1 MSDANRESEAA
12 SAQSARAAS
21 GTRAKTTEAGPLRGV
36 RIVDLTIAL
45 SGPWAIGL
53 LADQGAQVIKVEP
66 PGIGDIGRWV
76 GVARGGVSAM
86 AQFANRGKRALCV
99 NLRTEEGRE
108 IVRALAQRADV
119 FAQNFRPGVIERL
132 GLGYE
137 ELSRDNPE
145 LVYLSISGFGDTGPY
160 AAKSAYD
167 PVVQAYGGLAAT
179 QAGRDGPPQLIRHTA
194 ADKISSLTAS
204 QAVTAA
210 LFARASGRGGQH
222 VRVPMLDAVV
232 NFVWAD
238 AAGNEV
244 LLDAAGSQP
253 SSFSR
258 DQKLWP
264 TTDGFVIAAPTS
276 DEDVARICRA
286 AGVDGY
292 DDPRTKLMARRA
304 EPAPFQE
311 LLRRVLEA
319 VARLTTAEAMTRF
332 NREKA
337 PAGEVIGPERLH
349 LDPHVQ
355 ASGLLEES
363 VHPAAGRLRQ
373 PRPAARFERT
383 PARIGAPAPTLGQHT
398 DEILREFGYG
408 ERISELREKKV
419 VA

>member
-1 MSDANRESEAA
+1 MSQQIAH
-12 SAQSARAAS
+12 
-21 GTRAKTTEAGPLRGV
+21 GPLHGV

-53 LADQGAQVIKVEP
+53 LADQGAEVVKIEQ

-76 GVARGGVSAM
+76 GIARGGVSAM
-86 AQFANRGKRALCV
+86 AQFANRGKRSLAV
-99 NLRTEEGRE
+99 NLQTEEGRE
-108 IVRALAQRADV
+108 IVRALAKRADV
-119 FAQNFRPGVIERL
+119 FAQNFRPGVTERL

-137 ELSRDNPE
+137 GLSRDNPE
-145 LVYLSISGFGDTGPY
+145 LVYLSISGFGEHGPY
-160 AAKSAYD
+160 AEKSAYD
-167 PVVQAYGGLAAT
+167 PVVQAYGGLAAA

-194 ADKISSLTAS
+194 ADKISSLTAA

-238 AAGNEV
+238 AAGNEM
-244 LLDAAGSQP
+244 LLDADHSQP

-264 TTDGFVIAAPTS
+264 TKDGFVIAAPTG

-292 DDPRTKLMARRA
+292 DDPGTKLMQRRA
-304 EPAPFQE
+304 NPEPFQE

-319 VARLTTAEAMTRF
+319 VAQFTTAEAMARF
-332 NREKA
+332 DREKA
-337 PAGEVIGPERLH
+337 PAGAVIGPDALH
-349 LDPHVQ
+349 LDPHV
-355 ASGLLEES
+355 AATGLLEES

-373 PRPAARFERT
+373 PRPAARFERM
-383 PARIGAPAPTLGQHT
+383 PAKIGGPAPTLGEHT
-398 DEILREFGYG
+398 DEILRELGFSD
-408 ERISELREKKV
+408 RIAGLREKKV